1 MLPENHLPTQNKL
14 LCPRK
19 SSHQRQSSQGGCA
32 VNSITSDWT
41 QVLCSI
47 ALGTGVFL
55 ICKDDLIREPEEVI
69 EGGCVVIAVAAVVV
83 AVIFVVVVVVVA
95 VVDVSV
101 VVVGGESSSV
111 DWLYL

>member
-19 SSHQRQSSQGGCA
+19 SSLQRQSSQGGCA

-47 ALGTGVFL
+47 ALCTGVIL
-55 ICKDDLIREPEEVI
+55 ICTDDMIREHAVLTIVI
-69 EGGCVVIAVAAVVV
+69 EVGFVVIVLAVNVV
-83 AVIFVVVVVVVA
+83 AVVVVA
-95 VVDVSV
+95 VDA
-101 VVVGGESSSV
+101 VGGESSSV